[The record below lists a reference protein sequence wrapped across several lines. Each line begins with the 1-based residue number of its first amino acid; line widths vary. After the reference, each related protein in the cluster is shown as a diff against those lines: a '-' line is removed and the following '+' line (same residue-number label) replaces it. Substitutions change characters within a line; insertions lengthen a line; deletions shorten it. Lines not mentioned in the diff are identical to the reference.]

1 MNTRQTR
8 ADMGTIG
15 LAARERAHTIL
26 HEVVDRGR
34 PLDEVLQTDKRF
46 AGLNDRDRAF
56 ARNLIATTLRR
67 LGQIDALID
76 DCLDR
81 PLPAEA
87 AAAKNALRLGL
98 CQVLFLDTQTHAA
111 VDTAVSLAARRGPE
125 KFKGVVNAILRRI
138 VRAEG
143 QDIMGRFPERLNV
156 PDWLW
161 ESWVRATERAN
172 EWAEYLGGE
181 RIGRSSVRLVNAGDI
196 TALDGFD
203 DGVWWVQDAAAALPA
218 DVLTAAAP
226 GGAVCDMCAAPGGK
240 TAQLATAGLDVTAV
254 DVSGTRLRT
263 LHENLERLGIAA
275 AVVEADALAW
285 DPPALFDGILLD
297 APCSATGTIRRH
309 PDIPYLKTAADV
321 THQTD
326 LQRKFLDK
334 ASSIVRPGGVIV
346 YSVCSLERS
355 EGPGQI
361 AALLKRDPSLRLE
374 TIAQSDVPDF
384 EGCIV
389 PEGYMRITP
398 AHLAEKG
405 GVDGFF
411 VARLRKK
418 DTL

>member
-1 MNTRQTR
+1 M
-8 ADMGTIG
+8 
-15 LAARERAHTIL
+15 
-26 HEVVDRGR
+26 
-34 PLDEVLQTDKRF
+34 
-46 AGLNDRDRAF
+46 
-56 ARNLIATTLRR
+56 LIW
-67 LGQIDALID
+67 I
-76 DCLDR
+76 
-81 PLPAEA
+81 
-87 AAAKNALRLGL
+87 
-98 CQVLFLDTQTHAA
+98 
-111 VDTAVSLAARRGPE
+111 
-125 KFKGVVNAILRRI
+125 
-138 VRAEG
+138 
-143 QDIMGRFPERLNV
+143 
-156 PDWLW
+156 
-161 ESWVRATERAN
+161 
-172 EWAEYLGGE
+172 
-181 RIGRSSVRLVNAGDI
+181 RSM
-196 TALDGFD
+196 
-203 DGVWWVQDAAAALPA
+203 
-218 DVLTAAAP
+218 LTAAAP

-334 ASSIVRPGGVIV
+334 

-389 PEGYMRITP
+389 PEGYMRVTP